1 MLYVVRKS
9 FLNIDGA
16 FLRPGDVVE
25 CDIKRARV
33 LMRNGLIGRTAEQNK
48 PMIPENAGFGS
59 RVETAEEKPQKRKY
73 RKRMKPDE
81 VDEPDDLA
89 E

>member
-33 LMRNGLIGRTAEQNK
+33 LMRNGLIGQTAEQNK
-48 PMIPENAGFGS
+48 PMIPENKKL
-59 RVETAEEKPQKRKY
+59 ETAEDKPQKRKY
-73 RKRMKPDE
+73 RKREKVE
-81 VDEPDDLA
+81 TDEPDDLA